1 MGTVVTSLVIAARD
15 DRHSRTPW
23 VIASVTG
30 VGTFALAWFEPSFLF
45 LMPIAFAAGLAD
57 SGAGIPMSATI
68 AEQLHDEVRG
78 RANSVV
84 DGLNELA
91 TAIGS
96 LAFAWLGEPGRLGP
110 AKAMAASAVTGS
122 GLGVLVLLLGGA
134 AAIARHEQRRLA
146 ARPAAG

>member
-1 MGTVVTSLVIAARD
+1 ALRD
-15 DRHSRTPW
+15 ARHSRARW
-23 VIASVTG
+23 SSASLAV
-30 VGTFALAWFEPSFLF
+30 VGTFALAWFERSFLH

-68 AEQLHDEVRG
+68 AEQLNDAVRG

-84 DGLNELA
+84 DGLYELS

-110 AKAMAASAVTGS
+110 ARAMAASAVTGS
-122 GLGVLVLLLGGA
+122 GLGGLVLLLGGA
-134 AAIARHEQRRLA
+134 AAAARHGQRRLA
-146 ARPAAG
+146 ARPDA